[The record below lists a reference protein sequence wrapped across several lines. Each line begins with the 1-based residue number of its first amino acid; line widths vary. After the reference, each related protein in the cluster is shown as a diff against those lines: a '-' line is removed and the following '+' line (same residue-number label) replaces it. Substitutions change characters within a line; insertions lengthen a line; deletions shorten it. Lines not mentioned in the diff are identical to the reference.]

1 MITEDVF
8 KELWDVHKEKLLR
21 ISGCF
26 PTAKRIRYSVNTIES
41 QFEGISDDFLFYFI
55 DFLVKFIK
63 GYIKMGGTKV

>member
-1 MITEDVF
+1 MITEEGF

-26 PTAKRIRYSVNTIES
+26 PTAKRIRYSANTIES
-41 QFEGISDDFLFYFI
+41 QFEGINGDFSLYFI
-55 DFLVKFIK
+55 DFLLKFIK